1 MTGKR
6 KAKRRRLLRIPKPRS
21 VEAHAL
27 ELGQFRHK
35 VVECKVWYTR
45 KHKHKEVSDAD
56 S

>member
-6 KAKRRRLLRIPKPRS
+6 KTRRRRLLRIPKPRS

-35 VVECKVWYTR
+35 IVECKFKYTR
-45 KHKHKEVSDAD
+45 KHKHKEQSNED
-56 S
+56 

>member
-1 MTGKR
+1 MTGKQR
-6 KAKRRRLLRIPKPRS
+6 VKRRKLIRIPKPRS
-21 VEAHAL
+21 ITAHAL

-45 KHKHKEVSDAD
+45 KYKHKEVSDAD